1 MPGRWRCGCGSV
13 PRARRP
19 TADRVRRGGARR
31 PPPGRAGRFRYAAP
45 RRPWGSRR
53 RTHRRRIRNPPAR
66 RCARRTR
73 RPRWPARPGHGRGF
87 APRSRRW
94 RSGSPGR
101 RASACRKGGV
111 EQWRGA
117 AQQVAE
123 GIFWWRS
130 SVRVASRNCARNSS
144 TVCSGAVRMRSG
156 RVLAKC
162 PTTCLAARS
171 ARFNTGT
178 PRTTSS
184 FWWIRARYS
193 ATAAERNRKGD
204 SPRSRIASS
213 SVRSSVSLWRA
224 VRRSPAGRLRVK
236 RAGSRPSR
244 ASAK

>member
-101 RASACRKGGV
+101 RASAYRKGWCRTVARRRATGRRGASSGGAAASGSPRATAPGIRRRSV
-111 EQWRGA
+111 PARCGCVAAGYWRSARPLAWPRGRAVQHRYAEDHVVVLVDPRQVQRHGGGEEQEGRFATIADRIEQCAFQRQPVARGA
-117 AQQVAE
+117 AQP
-123 GIFWWRS
+123 
-130 SVRVASRNCARNSS
+130 
-144 TVCSGAVRMRSG
+144 G
-156 RVLAKC
+156 RA
-162 PTTCLAARS
+162 
-171 ARFNTGT
+171 
-178 PRTTSS
+178 
-184 FWWIRARYS
+184 
-193 ATAAERNRKGD
+193 
-204 SPRSRIASS
+204 
-213 SVRSSVSLWRA
+213 
-224 VRRSPAGRLRVK
+224 LRVK

>member
-101 RASACRKGGV
+101 RANAYRKGWCRTVARRRATGR
-111 EQWRGA
+111 RGA
-117 AQQVAE
+117 SSGGAAASGSPRATAPGIRRRSVPARCGCVAA
-123 GIFWWRS
+123 GYW
-130 SVRVASRNCARNSS
+130 
-144 TVCSGAVRMRSG
+144 
-156 RVLAKC
+156 
-162 PTTCLAARS
+162 RS
-171 ARFNTGT
+171 ARPLAWPRGRRGSTPVRRGPRRRSGGSAPGTAPRRRRGTG
-178 PRTTSS
+178 RA
-184 FWWIRARYS
+184 IRHDRGS
-193 ATAAERNRKGD
+193 H
-204 SPRSRIASS
+204 
-213 SVRSSVSLWRA
+213 RA
-224 VRRSPAGRLRVK
+224 VCVP
-236 RAGSRPSR
+236 
-244 ASAK
+244 ASACGARCGAARPGACG

>member
-101 RASACRKGGV
+101 RASAYRKGWCRTVARRRATGR
-111 EQWRGA
+111 RGA
-117 AQQVAE
+117 SSGGAAASGSPRATAPGIRRRSVPARCGCVAA
-123 GIFWWRS
+123 GYW
-130 SVRVASRNCARNSS
+130 
-144 TVCSGAVRMRSG
+144 
-156 RVLAKC
+156 
-162 PTTCLAARS
+162 RS
-171 ARFNTGT
+171 ARPLAWPRGRRGSAPVRRGPRRRSGGSAPGTAPRRRRGTG
-178 PRTTSS
+178 RA
-184 FWWIRARYS
+184 IRHDRGS
-193 ATAAERNRKGD
+193 H
-204 SPRSRIASS
+204 
-213 SVRSSVSLWRA
+213 RA
-224 VRRSPAGRLRVK
+224 VCVP
-236 RAGSRPSR
+236 
-244 ASAK
+244 ASACGARCGAARPGACG

>member
-101 RASACRKGGV
+101 RASAYRKGWCRTVARRRATGR
-111 EQWRGA
+111 RGA
-117 AQQVAE
+117 SSGGAAASGSPRATAPGIRRRSVPARCGCVAA
-123 GIFWWRS
+123 GYW
-130 SVRVASRNCARNSS
+130 
-144 TVCSGAVRMRSG
+144 
-156 RVLAKC
+156 
-162 PTTCLAARS
+162 RS
-171 ARFNTGT
+171 ARPLAWPRGRRGSTPVRRGPRRRSGGSAPGTAPRRRRGTG
-178 PRTTSS
+178 RA
-184 FWWIRARYS
+184 IRHDRGS
-193 ATAAERNRKGD
+193 H
-204 SPRSRIASS
+204 
-213 SVRSSVSLWRA
+213 RA
-224 VRRSPAGRLRVK
+224 VCVP
-236 RAGSRPSR
+236 
-244 ASAK
+244 ASACGARCGAARPGACG